1 MIVFCEYSDVS
12 VITSVRE
19 NCRCCLKILSSNILH
34 LFMIFC
40 AFLCQLLQVSETMRN
55 VFCRTPQ
62 LIYAGEVGKLS
73 TSAFSELTVPVKRST
88 L

>member
-1 MIVFCEYSDVS
+1 
-12 VITSVRE
+12 
-19 NCRCCLKILSSNILH
+19 
-34 LFMIFC
+34 MIFC

-73 TSAFSELTVPVKRST
+73 ISAFSELAVPVRRSM